1 MFEKLKKD
9 GIKKEMFELQKN
21 IENFFQNELSV
32 FKEKYEELVSKAY
45 ANGMIHTEKLEKD
58 KN

>member
-1 MFEKLKKD
+1 
-9 GIKKEMFELQKN
+9 MFELQKN

-58 KN
+58 KK